1 MARNRTVDLLP
12 QIFQTDANRQFL
24 AATLDTLTQEPKFKK
39 TQGFIGRTVGPGVVP
54 EDKYVV
60 EINKTRQDYQLG
72 PAVVSLDPRDTQ
84 KVQDAMTYPG
94 ILDAVAVQ
102 GGNNT
107 RPDRLFKSDYYTW
120 DSFCDYDALVN
131 YSQYYWVPAGP
142 DPVDV
147 SNGELPF
154 VDTYEVTRANGVYTF
169 SGLTGENPTVNLLRN
184 GSYSFVVT
192 QNAKETVNY
201 RVRNDG
207 GSSYVIDNFANPTLT
222 LARGNTYVFDL
233 NLSGAYP
240 FWIKTALTLG
250 ANDAYDSGVSRNGA
264 VTGQVTFVVPQDAPD
279 TLYYTSQNNTN
290 LRGTLNIVNGTPGT
304 GPGFWIQ
311 TTPGVAGVV
320 PSAPNISN
328 RQVLGVSNNGE
339 DLGTITFN
347 VPSKTAQEYY
357 YNLPDF
363 ATPVDLVTNL
373 TYDQLQG
380 QSLNNIIATYGGIDG
395 VTALQGRSLIFIN
408 TLPGT
413 PNPADDRQLWRIDYT
428 SFEGAYYLNVVK
440 IADIPSEQK
449 FTILYGD
456 VYANTGWYKTPAGR
470 FAQIPLLTAALD
482 TLYYQDGTDPGIF
495 GTIKLIDQ
503 GNQSTLFIDEIL
515 GQRSYTSPN
524 GVVFTNG
531 LKVVFRGDVTPASYG
546 SGQFTFDCTQTVAG
560 DKSIVTYTTADLYEG
575 QELRTGSST
584 IGGLT
589 PNSVYY
595 VRNIINIQKFTVS
608 TVPGGTEVSVSS
620 VTGNMTLTAVNYSE
634 YYVAGVG
641 NAIELLPVDNF
652 VTPELYVEDYNDST
666 IATEPA
672 DPDYITINRD
682 ALNRNAWSRS
692 NRWFHID
699 VLNATASY
707 NNTVVTVLPQ
717 AKARR
722 PIIQFR
728 GGLRLINMGT
738 RGLDPVD
745 LIDFQQ
751 TDAFSNVEGATAYS
765 QYGYS
770 LVNGSRVIFAN
781 DQDPTVRNKIWQVE
795 FITPD
800 TIPPLIAQPIIHL
813 VLAADG
819 NVEVDDSTVI
829 LNAGTAINPI
839 PAGQTVTVN
848 AVTTTYGRA
857 GFSYYF
863 DGVDWLLAQLKESVQ
878 QPPLFDV
885 YNSDGVSFADRAVYP
900 SSNFTGSKLFSYRLN
915 DAGVADEILGFP
927 LTYLNIANVG
937 DIVFANNLY
946 DDTFVYT
953 LNSTSTTLAVSS
965 GFVREYNNRVSFQRM
980 LGWLPAASTSL
991 QYQQFRFTYQGADL
1005 VVDIPAT
1012 DGTVMPLVKVY
1023 VNNVF
1028 QLPDTYSYA
1037 VSQGRTT
1044 ITLPDTT
1051 ALESIV
1057 EVLVLSTTTSAT
1069 GFYQIPINLQN
1080 NPLNEDSPSLTLG
1093 TVRQHYQTMCENLSR
1108 FQGTIN
1114 GANNTRDLG
1123 EIGTYG
1129 LVLLQQSAPLTMAGY
1144 FMRSAKYN
1152 IFDSLI
1158 FNAREYTKFKALMLD
1173 AVTQLEINYETPAEI
1188 LDMAMEQ
1195 ITQGRTEANPFY
1207 WSDMIPAGGVYE
1219 ETVYTINFVTTN
1231 TFDTLQT
1238 YNYES
1243 ANFLGMNVYLNNE
1256 ILIRG
1261 LDYAV
1266 ATDGPRI
1273 TVLRELATGDV
1284 LTLREYS
1291 STAGNFVPNT
1301 PSKMGLYPAYRPE
1314 ITVERTTTG
1323 EQSVIVG
1330 HDGSIT
1336 RTFGDVRDSVLL
1348 EFERRIFNNIKM
1360 DGNPVPLDQYDVMPG
1375 QFRDTGFSWA
1385 EIQDIFDSDFLSY
1398 VAWNRLAYE
1407 TQDYL
1412 ANNSFSYN
1420 YSSATNRLDNQTL
1433 LGAWRGIYR
1442 YFYDT
1447 QQPQYTPWEM
1457 LGFGVKPAW
1466 WDETYGEA
1474 PYTEGNLVLWD
1485 DLEAGLVR
1493 DPLGTYVIPK
1503 FVRSGLTS
1511 VIPTQSEGALLSPLD
1526 AVVRNYNSQTWQQA
1540 WKLGDGGPAEASWWN
1555 SSMYPFAV
1563 MRMLAVTRP
1572 ADFFALFAD
1581 RDLYR
1586 YSEEFDQYL
1595 YNGRYRLDANGVQVY
1610 GNGVSKASFINW
1622 IVDYNKILGI
1632 DTTQALQADLQNLT
1646 VRLNY
1651 RMASFSDKTYIQVLT
1666 EKATPQSTNESF
1678 LIPDSGYDL
1687 LIYKNTAFETVNYS
1701 SVLVQK
1707 VSGGWSV
1714 TGYSNLRPYF
1724 NIQVSQY
1731 VGRLRTIS
1739 VAGVSIQVPTTWTR
1753 NVVQVPYGYIF
1764 SDRAQVADFL
1774 LSYGRYLESQGFVFD
1789 NQDNGYVMD
1798 WNQMAVEF
1806 LYWTQ
1811 QGWDESAI
1819 LALNPLAQ
1827 KLSITRERA
1836 VVDNIRVQ
1844 AGERVLLD
1852 QNRAELPARNLNILR
1867 LDNTFTVTPT
1877 TSQILSSISL
1887 EYVNFEHMIL
1897 LQNVSE
1903 FGDLI
1908 YDPVTGARQSRLL
1921 LKCVNT
1927 TEWNGTI
1934 DAQGFILN
1942 QNNVQE
1948 WTGLRSYA
1956 KGEIVRYKGSY
1967 WSANR
1972 IVEPGLVFNYN
1983 DWFQS
1988 DYEQIEQGLLPNL
2001 ANKSDQLVT
2010 AYNIYDANIESQ
2022 EDLFSFGLIGFR
2034 PRQYLAAL
2042 NLDDISQV
2050 NVYKQF
2056 LGSKGTKIST
2066 QLLKGV
2072 DLGKE
2077 AADYDIY
2084 ENWAVQRAV
2093 YGANANRSFVEIRL
2107 DAAKLTANP
2116 STIQT
2121 IEPLQTSLADQT
2133 VDYNALWRQSF
2144 RNTTPDVFPVTYD
2157 IPTDVALPG
2166 AGYVDLED
2174 VDLTVFDITDPASI
2188 AAVID
2193 QIEVGT
2199 TIWAAKKNDYDWDIY
2214 RAETAPGVI
2223 EHVCDNLDGTSL
2235 VIFSQNH
2242 GLSLGQK
2249 IIIKNFDSAVNGVYT
2264 VLTVPAPNKLTIA
2277 FGFTD
2282 RRTVVNGMGLCFY
2295 LTTQRVAQFSDA
2307 INLPYANT
2315 LTPGARVWVD
2325 DRGDGLWAVYEKQ
2338 NTLTAV
2344 TTLSPQEI
2352 DHTEQFGQSVAQT
2365 QDGAAA
2371 FVGSP
2376 RYGFAD
2382 STGLEIGGVYTYTRA
2397 QTTAYQPITPIAGQ
2411 DAIIT
2416 VNRDGVRGLG
2426 YSVTAGQLD
2435 WAAAGAPSSLNGAGA
2450 AQSGYALVIY
2460 RETAGYVPGG
2470 LPYVAWQ
2477 LLTTPNDATNDT
2489 GRFGHCV
2496 TMSLD
2501 ERWLYMGAPNDNEV
2515 HAYVQVPWQQQV
2527 VAATGNGSTTDYAI
2541 GGSIEIDSD
2550 DQLFVTI
2557 DGAVQTLGIN
2567 YSVVGFDTVSFS
2579 PAPASGTFIK
2589 IERAKLKQ
2597 FVLDGTLQVD
2607 VGANFYQV
2615 NNVDSSINSFSVL
2628 YDDGGGLDL
2637 MRPNIDYTFNT
2648 TTKIVTF
2655 TVASGL
2661 TSGRP
2666 VTIRAQGYYDYVAT
2680 IAAPAGSSDFGSSIS
2695 CTTDGLQVMIGAP
2708 DTTVDGDAE
2717 AGQVV
2722 IYDRNSQRF
2731 VVDSLSNNFT
2741 VLGSAPNPL
2750 QVGVTVNGR
2759 RLLPESS
2766 GIPGAD
2772 GTFSVSG
2779 NTVTVNSNLNIG
2791 DFVDIETNQF
2801 QAMQEVTQ
2809 QTVAEFSNFG
2819 YSLDLCDY
2827 NCSLYVGAPQSS
2839 AQIFKGGVVE
2849 RWVNQARVYGLIA
2862 STQTGVSLAAGDTLR
2877 VNLQDVAVPVAPNN
2891 TLSGLAAAINAQ
2903 VPNVNATVASGKITL
2918 TPVNDA
2924 SAPAGNKLQVLP
2936 GTVGTVFTDL
2946 GFETFVHTQV
2956 IESPLPREFAG
2967 FGSAVNISDTATE
2980 LVVGAP
2986 RGNMYIPTVFDP
2998 SPDFDFGAT
3007 VFFDATDQSGSV
3019 YVYDY
3024 LPAANA
3030 TASNPGKF
3038 ILGEQIEVPDLAAQ
3052 DGFGTVVNY
3061 TSGILLMGAPGFDY
3075 ADSAG
3080 TNAGQVVVWQNA
3092 NRQLSWQLIRFEQ
3105 PTIDIRLLNSVFLYN
3120 LVTNATTEYLDFWNP
3135 LQGKIL
3141 GAVAQNID
3149 YIASIDPA
3157 GYNTGAYNVRGN
3169 TWAVDHVGEVWW
3181 DTSNARFIDP
3191 AQNNIVYEARRWG
3204 QLFPG
3209 SSVDVYQWI
3218 ESTEL
3223 PANYTG
3229 EGIPFDTT
3237 RYTVN
3242 TQLTRE
3248 GTFSTTYYYWVRGL
3262 TSLSNNSTKTLPVN
3276 TVARYIEDPR
3286 ASGIAYLAP
3295 LNASTVAIYNCGDL
3309 LEASDTVLH
3318 VEFDQELTSDNVH
3331 VEYEL
3336 IPEGRGDGFLSGNL
3350 YRKMQDS
3357 MCGVDSAGNLVPDPN
3372 LSPAERYGVQFRPRQ
3387 SMFVDRYQ
3395 ALRNYIVSANA
3406 VLAAWPITEMRNFVL
3421 LNSQDPLPPANAN
3434 LAEGNPGWNAQVPDI
3449 EILSY
3454 QDLDAVPLGYQYLV
3468 DTDSTQNG
3476 RWTIYRVVY
3485 NAVLS
3490 VRELVLIKVQN
3501 YVTPNFWTYIN
3512 WVKPGYNASIQPVVT
3527 VPNYANLAT
3536 TSVLLG
3542 ASVKVSSN
3550 ASGKYEIYQR
3560 TAVGWDRVVLQDGTI
3575 AIKSDVY
3582 DYDLARFGFDI
3593 EVYDAQYFDEYPAI
3607 ETRKIIQA
3615 INQELLIDDLAI
3627 YRNDL
3632 LVSVFNFVLKEFKAP
3647 EWLVKTSLIDVD
3659 HKIRQ
3664 LVTYPNYTRDNQEFV
3679 LDYIQEVKPYHV
3691 QIREFNLTYTG
3702 DDQYQ
3707 GDVTDFD
3714 LPAYYNTALT
3724 IPRYTSPIL
3733 TPYLHSSWQPG
3744 NTLSDAP
3751 ASAAV
3756 WQQWPYSQWFANYSL
3771 DLDSITLIDGGT
3783 GYTQVPEVTVQG
3795 SALEAAT
3802 AQAVIDGTGSVI
3814 AVNILTYGS
3823 GYTSQPTIVFTGGN
3837 GTGARAKANMTNDL
3851 IRHFR
3856 TTIKFDRY
3864 QYLTQVETWSSS
3876 GTYVNGTLVRY
3887 DDRVWRAENSDGSS
3901 ANVGPDF
3908 NLEDWVLVNPA
3919 ELSGVDRTMG
3929 LYVPGVNEPGL
3940 ELPLLIDGTQYP
3952 GVKVWGDLFAPDTRS
3967 PWSPAHS
3974 YDAQTIV
3981 SYNGLYYRAIVG
3993 VPAGYPPPDPRYWQQ
4008 YVTQPLDT
4016 IFQSSFAD
4024 IYLGTRPTD
4033 INVAG
4038 GQFVG
4043 PYEGHAPEELV
4054 NGSEFDTL
4062 DLRVYTR
4069 PGSDWQMDGHGF
4081 QIGDRRFD
4089 YVPVVS
4095 ETFYW
4100 GGLVN
4105 FPANIVVTNLT
4116 TGEQLTPGVDYETNW
4131 ADRTVTII
4139 AGQVVTGQSIDV
4151 QAFEIGGGSQLY
4163 RQVYQD
4169 GEIVD
4174 GVFYV
4179 PVDADQIETVAVLV
4193 NGAAVATP
4201 TWQAWIAS
4209 SAWLITNSYSL
4220 NQVVNNA
4227 GSYYR
4232 AIQAVPVGVEITDI
4246 NYWLEFTPT
4255 LLTQVTMAVPPN
4267 TSDLVTVVVM
4277 GVNYVNAGDFIPGRQ
4292 YTITTAGNT
4301 AWTSIGSPDNNPGTT
4316 FTATGAG
4323 SGTGIAS
4330 TNYSWSTPQT
4340 QIELGLVGP
4349 TLTLTNNISGSNIC
4363 NMVVTKNGVRLTPPA
4378 GKEETGDGITTDFIL
4393 PQRMG
4398 VSFQQN
4404 TIGPND
4410 VIVWVDDIVQVEG
4423 VDWTLSPYVVG
4434 QPNPPGRRVQF
4445 VTAPPQGSRVV
4456 VTLWTLADYAVV
4468 GNNLELVTVAN
4479 GENYQVVTF
4488 NDTAQQELLTQIFV
4502 GPVTI
4507 GTAVQEPY
4515 DSVDYDSGPY
4525 DYASSQ
4531 LSQANLFV
4539 LDRDQW
4545 GDGSTFQGSRLWVT
4559 LDGDRLFEGDDYFMN
4574 GNEIVLPS
4582 GVIAGNQIL
4591 AVTMFSDS
4599 IVPEAAA
4606 FRIFQDMRGVQATYR
4621 ITPETSTQLT
4631 QPLTDDG
4638 DTVYV
4643 ASTLGLTVPDPT
4655 VNVIGVIMIDGERI
4669 TYRDLDPV
4677 NNTLGGLRRGTA
4689 GTGADDHAAGA
4700 LVTNMGRGNLLYEAY
4715 QDYDVRDTALADG
4728 STTIFYA
4735 PNVTQA
4741 DFDDSSSIVTE
4752 SLQVFVGGVRQYQW
4766 GSASE
4771 SQYPWILT
4779 DFDPVAIEFITSTDP
4794 VEPILPPPAGVEV
4807 TILQR
4812 RGTWWYDAST
4822 AASRNLSLQETDNV
4836 PARFLTN
4843 R

>member
-24 AATLDTLTQEPKFKK
+24 AATLDTLTQEPQFKK

-54 EDKYVV
+54 ADKYVV
-60 EINKTRQDYQLG
+60 EIDKTRQDYQLE
-72 PAVVSLDPRDTQ
+72 PAVVSLDPVNTRQVKD
-84 KVQDAMTYPG
+84 VMTYPG
-94 ILDAVAVQ
+94 ILDAVNVQ
-102 GGNNT
+102 GGNGS
-107 RPDRLFKSDYYTW
+107 RPDRLFASDYYTW

-131 YSQYYWVPAGP
+131 YSQYYWIPAGP

-154 VDTYEVTRANGVYTF
+154 VDTFEVTRANGVYTF
-169 SGLTGENPTVNLLRN
+169 SGIAGENPQINLLRN

-207 GSSYVIDNFANPTLT
+207 GSAYVIDNFANPTLT

-240 FWIKTALTLG
+240 FWIKTVQSLG
-250 ANDAYDSGVSRNGA
+250 ANDAYDQGVSRNGA

-279 TLYYTSQNNTN
+279 TLYYVSQNNTN
-290 LRGTLNIVNGTPGT
+290 LRGTLTIVDGTPGT

-311 TTPGVAGVV
+311 TTPGLAGVV
-320 PSAPNISN
+320 PSSPNISN

-357 YNLPDF
+357 YNLPDYS
-363 ATPVDLVTNL
+363 TPVDLVTTL

-380 QSLNNIIATYGGIDG
+380 QSVNDIIATYGGVDG
-395 VTALQGRSLIFIN
+395 ITALQGRSLIFISVTPN
-408 TLPGT
+408 T
-413 PNPADDRQLWRIDYT
+413 PNPADARQLWRIDYT
-428 SFEGAYYLNVVK
+428 SFQGEYYLNVVK

-456 VYANTGWYKTPAGR
+456 VYANTGWYKTPTGR
-470 FAQIPLLTAALD
+470 FSQIPLLTAALD

-495 GTIKLIDQ
+495 GTIRLVDQ
-503 GNQSTLFIDEIL
+503 ENQSTIFVNDIIGLPN
-515 GQRSYTSPN
+515 YTSPN

-531 LKVVFRGDVTPASYG
+531 LKVVFRGDVYPASYG
-546 SGQFTFDCTQTVAG
+546 SGQFTFDCTQTEAG
-560 DKSIVTYTTADLYEG
+560 DKSIVTYTTEDLYQG
-575 QELRTGSST
+575 QEIRTGT
-584 IGGLT
+584 TTLGGLA

-595 VRNIINIQKFTVS
+595 VRNIINIQKFTLSAVR
-608 TVPGGTEVSVSS
+608 GGTEVAVSS
-620 VTGNMTLTAVNYSE
+620 GSGNMSLTAVNYRE
-634 YYVAGVG
+634 YYVGGVG
-641 NAIELLPVDNF
+641 TAIQLLPVDDF
-652 VTPELYVEDYNDST
+652 VTPELYVEDYDDST

-672 DPDYITINRD
+672 NPDYITIERT

-699 VLNATASY
+699 VLNATAEY
-707 NNTVVTVLPQ
+707 NNTVVTLDPQ

-728 GGLRLINMGT
+728 GGLRLIDMGT

-745 LIDFQQ
+745 VIDFQQ

-765 QYGYS
+765 VYGYS
-770 LVNGSRVIFAN
+770 LANGSRIIFAN

-800 TIPPLIAQPIIHL
+800 TIPPLISQPIIHL
-813 VLAADG
+813 SLADDG
-819 NVEVDDSTVI
+819 DVQIDDSTVI
-829 LNAGTAINPI
+829 LNSGTAVNPI
-839 PAGQTVTVN
+839 PAGESVTVN
-848 AVTTTYGRA
+848 AVTTIYGLA
-857 GFSYYF
+857 GFTYYY
-863 DGVDWLLAQLKESVQ
+863 DGVSWIRAQLKESVQ
-878 QPPLFDV
+878 QPPLFNI
-885 YNSDGVSFADRAVYP
+885 YNSDRVSFADPVSYP
-900 SSNFTGSKLFSYRLN
+900 STNFRGSKLFSYQLN
-915 DAGVADEILGFP
+915 EAGVADAILGFP

-946 DDTFVYT
+946 ADSFVYT
-953 LNSTSTTLAVSS
+953 ANNTSTTQPLSS
-965 GFVREYNNRVSFQRM
+965 GFVREYSDRVIFERL

-991 QYQQFRFTYQGADL
+991 QYQQFRFTYQGQDL
-1005 VVDIPAT
+1005 VVDVPAT
-1012 DGTVMPLVKVY
+1012 NGTVMPLVKVY

-1028 QLPDTYSYA
+1028 QLPDTYSYT

-1044 ITLPDTT
+1044 ITLPSTT
-1051 ALESIV
+1051 VMESIV
-1057 EVLVLSTTTSAT
+1057 EVLVLSDSTSAT
-1069 GFYQIPINLQN
+1069 GFYQIPVNLQN

-1093 TVRQHYQTMCENLSR
+1093 TVRQHYQTMCENLGQFR
-1108 FQGTIN
+1108 GTIN

-1129 LVLLQQSAPLTMAGY
+1129 LVLLQQSSPLTMAGY
-1144 FMRSAKYN
+1144 FMRSNKYN

-1158 FNAREYTKFKALMLD
+1158 FNAREYTKFKALVLD
-1173 AVTQLEINYETPAEI
+1173 AVIQLEINFETPAQI
-1188 LDMAMEQ
+1188 LDQAMEQ
-1195 ITQGRTEANPFY
+1195 VTQGRTEANPFY

-1219 ETVYTINFVTTN
+1219 ETVYNINFITTD

-1238 YNYES
+1238 YDYTS
-1243 ANFLGMNVYLNNE
+1243 ANFLGMNVYLNDE

-1261 LDYAV
+1261 LDYEV

-1273 TVLRELATGDV
+1273 TVLRDLAVGDV

-1301 PSKMGLYPAYRPE
+1301 PSKMSLYPAYRPE
-1314 ITVERTTTG
+1314 ITVERTTAG
-1323 EQSVIVG
+1323 EQTVIVG

-1336 RTFGDVRDSVLL
+1336 KTFGDIRDNVLL

-1360 DGNPVPLDQYDVMPG
+1360 DGNPVPLYQYDVMPG
-1375 QFRDTGFSWA
+1375 QFRNTNFSWA
-1385 EIQDIFDSDFLSY
+1385 EIQNIFNSDFLSF
-1398 VAWNRLAYE
+1398 VAWNRLSYE
-1407 TQDYL
+1407 AQDYL
-1412 ANNSFSYN
+1412 ENNSFSYN

-1442 YFYDT
+1442 FFYDT

-1457 LGFGVKPAW
+1457 LGFGIKPSW
-1466 WDETYGEA
+1466 WEETYGEA

-1485 DLEAGLVR
+1485 DLEAGIVR
-1493 DPLGTYVIPK
+1493 DPLGSYVIPE
-1503 FVRSGLTS
+1503 FVRPGLTS
-1511 VIPTQSEGALLSPLD
+1511 VIPTQSEGELLSPLD
-1526 AVVRNYNSQTWQQA
+1526 SVTRTYNSQTWQQA

-1563 MRMLAVTRP
+1563 MRMLAITRP
-1572 ADFFALFAD
+1572 AEFFALFAD

-1595 YNGRYRLDANGVQVY
+1595 YDGRYRLDATGVQVY

-1632 DTTQALQADLQNLT
+1632 DTTENLQTDLQNLT

-1651 RMASFSDKTYIQVLT
+1651 RMASFSDKTYIQILT

-1687 LIYKNTAFETVNYS
+1687 LVYKNTPFETVDYS

-1707 VSGGWSV
+1707 VQGGWSV
-1714 TGYSNLRPYF
+1714 SGYSSLHPYF
-1724 NIQVSQY
+1724 TIQVSQY
-1731 VGRLRTIS
+1731 TGRLRTIS
-1739 VAGVSIQVPTTWTR
+1739 VAGAAIQVPTFWTR
-1753 NVVQVPYGYIF
+1753 NTVQVPYGYIF
-1764 SDRAQVADFL
+1764 ADRAQVADFL
-1774 LSYGRYLESQGFVFD
+1774 LSYGRYLETQGFVFD

-1819 LALNPLAQ
+1819 LSLNPLAQ
-1827 KLSITRERA
+1827 KLSLTRERA
-1836 VVDNIRVQ
+1836 VVDNIQ
-1844 AGERVLLD
+1844 IQTGEQVLLD
-1852 QNRAELPARNLNILR
+1852 QNRAELPTRNLNIMR
-1867 LDNTFTVTPT
+1867 LENTFTVTPT
-1877 TSQILSSISL
+1877 SPQLLSSISL
-1887 EYVNFEHMIL
+1887 RYVNFEHMIL

-1908 YDPVTGARQSRLL
+1908 YDPITGARQSRLQ

-1934 DAQGFILN
+1934 DAPGFILN
-1942 QNNVQE
+1942 QDNVEQ
-1948 WTGLRSYA
+1948 WTGLRTYA

-1972 IVEPGLVFNYN
+1972 IVQPSTTFNYN
-1983 DWFQS
+1983 DWYQS

-2050 NVYKQF
+2050 NVYQQF
-2056 LGSKGTKIST
+2056 LGSKGTRLSA

-2077 AADYDIY
+2077 AAQYDIY

-2107 DAAKLTANP
+2107 DSAKLTANP
-2116 STIQT
+2116 SIVQ
-2121 IEPLQTSLADQT
+2121 IVEPGQTSLADQT

-2144 RNTTPDVFPVTYD
+2144 RNTGPDVFPVTFD
-2157 IPTDVALPG
+2157 IPTDISLPG

-2174 VDLTVFDITDPASI
+2174 VDITIFDINDTGSI

-2199 TIWAAKKNDYDWDIY
+2199 TIWAAKKNNYDWDIY

-2223 EHVCDNLDGTSL
+2223 SHVCDNLDGTSL

-2242 GLSLGQK
+2242 GLVRDQK

-2264 VLTVPAPNKLTIA
+2264 VLTVPAPNKITIA

-2282 RRTVVNGMGLCFY
+2282 RRTVVNGTGLCFY
-2295 LTTQRVAQFSDA
+2295 LTTQRVTQFSDA
-2307 INLPYANT
+2307 INLPYANS
-2315 LTPGARVWVD
+2315 LVPGARVWVD
-2325 DRGDGLWAVYEKQ
+2325 DRGDGLWAVYKKQ
-2338 NTLTAV
+2338 NTLTPV
-2344 TTLSPQEI
+2344 TTLGPKEP
-2352 DHTEQFGQSVAQT
+2352 DHTEQYGQSVAQSL
-2365 QDGAAA
+2365 DGAVS

-2382 STGLEIGGVYTYTRA
+2382 STGIEVGGVYTYTRA
-2397 QTTAYQPITPIAGQ
+2397 QTTSYQPISPIAGQ

-2426 YSVTAGQLD
+2426 YSLTCGQLD
-2435 WAAAGAPSSLNGAGA
+2435 WTATGAPASLNGSGA
-2450 AQSGYALVIY
+2450 ADGGYAVVIY
-2460 RETAGYVPGG
+2460 RDTASYVPGA
-2470 LPYVAWQ
+2470 LPYVPWQ

-2489 GRFGHCV
+2489 GRFGESV
-2496 TMSLD
+2496 AMSLD
-2501 ERWLYMGAPNDNEV
+2501 QRWLYVGASNDNEV
-2515 HAYVQVPWQQQV
+2515 HAYVQVPWQQQQIV
-2527 VAATGNGSTTDYAI
+2527 TTGDGATTNYSIAGSVQ
-2541 GGSIEIDSD
+2541 IDSD
-2550 DQLFVTI
+2550 DQLFVTL
-2557 DGAVQTLGIN
+2557 DGAPQTLGIDYN
-2567 YSVVGFDTVSFS
+2567 VVGFATVTFTS
-2579 PAPASGTFIK
+2579 APAAGVFVK
-2589 IERAKLKQ
+2589 IERSKLRE
-2597 FVLDGTLQVD
+2597 FVLDGTLQID

-2615 NNVDSSINSFSVL
+2615 NNADSSINSFSVL
-2628 YDDGGGLDL
+2628 YDGGGGLDL
-2637 MRPNIDYTFNT
+2637 LRPNIDYTFNT

-2655 TVASGL
+2655 TVTSGI
-2661 TSGRP
+2661 TSGRS
-2666 VTIRAQGYYDYVAT
+2666 VTIRAQEYYDYVAT
-2680 IAAPAGSSDFGSSIS
+2680 ITAPGGALAFGTSLS
-2695 CTTDGLQVMIGAP
+2695 CTTDGLQIMVGAP
-2708 DTTVDGDAE
+2708 DSTVDGEVE
-2717 AGQVV
+2717 AGEVAV
-2722 IYDRNSQRF
+2722 YDRNVQRF
-2731 VVDSLSNNFT
+2731 VVDTLPSNFT
-2741 VLGSAPNPL
+2741 VLGSTPNPL

-2759 RLLPESS
+2759 RLLPETSVIS
-2766 GIPGAD
+2766 GAD

-2779 NTVTVNSNLNIG
+2779 NAVTLNTDLNIG

-2801 QAMQEVTQ
+2801 QLIQQVSQ

-2819 YSLDLCDY
+2819 QSLDLCDY

-2839 AQIFKGGVVE
+2839 LQIYKGGVVE
-2849 RWVNQARVYGLIA
+2849 RWVNQSRVYGLIS
-2862 STQTGVSLAAGDTLR
+2862 STSTGVSLTAGHTLR
-2877 VNLQDVAVPVAPNN
+2877 VNLQDVAVPSAPNN
-2891 TLSGLAAAINAQ
+2891 TLAGLAAAINSE
-2903 VPNVNATVASGKITL
+2903 VPNVNATISGGIITL

-2924 SAPAGNKLQVLP
+2924 SAAAGNKLQVLP
-2936 GTVGTVFTDL
+2936 GTVGTVFADL
-2946 GFETFVHTQV
+2946 GFETFAHTQV
-2956 IESPLPREFAG
+2956 IQSPLPREFAG
-2967 FGSAVNISDTATE
+2967 FGSAVNISDRATE

-2986 RGNMYIPTVFDP
+2986 RGNMYIPADFRP
-2998 SPDFDFGAT
+2998 NPDFDSGAT
-3007 VFFDATDQSGSV
+3007 TFFDATNQSGTV
-3019 YVYDY
+3019 YVFDY

-3030 TASNPGKF
+3030 TVTNPGKF
-3038 ILGEQIEVPDLAAQ
+3038 ILGEQVQVPELMTL
-3052 DGFGTVVNY
+3052 DGFGSVVNY
-3061 TSGILLMGAPGFDY
+3061 TSGVLMMGAPGFDY
-3075 ADSAG
+3075 QDSAG
-3080 TNAGQVVVWQNA
+3080 TNVGQVVVWQNA
-3092 NRQLSWQLIRFEQ
+3092 NRQLSWQLVRFEQ

-3120 LVTNATTEYLDFWNP
+3120 LVNNSTTEFLDFWNP

-3141 GAVAQNID
+3141 GASAENID

-3157 GYNTGAYNVRGN
+3157 SYNTGAYSVRGN
-3169 TWAVDHVGEVWW
+3169 TWAEEHVGEVWW
-3181 DTSNARFIDP
+3181 NISTVRFVDP
-3191 AQNNIVYEARRWG
+3191 AQNNIVYQARRWG
-3204 QLFPG
+3204 QIFPG

-3218 ESTEL
+3218 ESTQL

-3229 EGIPFDTT
+3229 EGTPFDTT
-3237 RYTVN
+3237 RYTIN
-3242 TQLTRE
+3242 TRLTRE
-3248 GTFSTTYYYWVRGL
+3248 GTFVTTYYYWVRGL
-3262 TSLSNNSTKTLPVN
+3262 TSLANNSVKTLPVA

-3295 LNASTVAIYNCGDL
+3295 LNASTVAVYNCADL

-3318 VEFDQELTSDNVH
+3318 VEFDRELTSENVH

-3350 YRKMQDS
+3350 YRKLQDS
-3357 MCGVDSAGNLVPDPN
+3357 FCGVDTAGNLVPDPF

-3387 SMFVDRYQ
+3387 SMFTDRYE
-3395 ALRNYIVSANA
+3395 ALRNYIVSANRI
-3406 VLAAWPITEMRNFVL
+3406 LAAWPITEMRNFVL
-3421 LNSQDPLPPANAN
+3421 LESREPEPSANAD
-3434 LAEGNPGWNAQVPDI
+3434 LAEGNPGWNARVANI
-3449 EILSY
+3449 EILSF
-3454 QDLDAVPLGYQYLV
+3454 QNIDVVPLGYKYLV
-3468 DTDSTQNG
+3468 QTDSTQNG
-3476 RWTIYRVVY
+3476 RWTIYEVVY
-3485 NAVLS
+3485 TAVLS
-3490 VRELVLIKVQN
+3490 MRELILIKVQN
-3501 YVTPNFWTYIN
+3501 YVTPNYWSYID
-3512 WVKPGYNASIQPVVT
+3512 WVKLGYNATVKPVAT

-3536 TSVLLG
+3536 TDVLIG
-3542 ASVKVSSN
+3542 SSVKVAAN
-3550 ASGKYEIYQR
+3550 TAGKYEIYQR
-3560 TAVGWDRVVLQDGTI
+3560 TLTGWDRVVLQDGTI
-3575 AIKSDVY
+3575 EIAADVY
-3582 DYDLARFGFDI
+3582 DYELARYGFDA
-3593 EVYDAQYFDEYPAI
+3593 EVYDAQYFDEYPVI

-3615 INQELLIDDLAI
+3615 INEELLIDDLSI

-3632 LVSVFNFVLKEFKAP
+3632 LVSVFNFVLKEFNAP

-3664 LVTYPNYTRDNQEFV
+3664 LVTYSNYTRDNQEFV

-3702 DDQYQ
+3702 DDRYA

-3724 IPRYTSPIL
+3724 VPAYTSPIL
-3733 TPYLHSSWQPG
+3733 TPYLHSSWQPS
-3744 NTLSDAP
+3744 NTLSDAS
-3751 ASAAV
+3751 ASAAI
-3756 WQQWPYSQWFANYSL
+3756 WNQWPYTQWFSNYFL
-3771 DLDSITLIDGGT
+3771 DLDSITIIDGGT
-3783 GYTQVPEVTVQG
+3783 GYTEAPVVTIEG
-3795 SALEAAT
+3795 SATDSAT

-3814 AVNILTYGS
+3814 AINIVTYGS
-3823 GYTSQPTIVFTGGN
+3823 GYTQQPTIVFTGGN
-3837 GTGARAKANMTNDL
+3837 GFGARAKANMTNDL
-3851 IRHFR
+3851 IRHLR

-3864 QYLTQVETWSSS
+3864 QYQTQVETWEST
-3876 GTYVNGTLVRY
+3876 GTYLNGTLVRY
-3887 DDRVWRAENSDGSS
+3887 NDRVWRAENSDGSS
-3901 ANVGPDF
+3901 ANTGPEF
-3908 NLEDWVLVNPA
+3908 NLEDWVLVDAA

-3929 LYVPGVNEPGL
+3929 YYVPGINAPGL

-3952 GVKVWGDLFAPDTRS
+3952 GVQVWGDLFAPDSRS

-3974 YDAQTIV
+3974 YDAQAIV
-3981 SYNGLYYRAIVG
+3981 SYDGLYYRAIVA

-4008 YVTQPLDT
+4008 YVTQPLNAVYE
-4016 IFQSSFAD
+4016 SSFAD
-4024 IYLGTRPTD
+4024 LYLGTRPTD
-4033 INVAG
+4033 INVVG
-4038 GQFVG
+4038 GEFIG

-4054 NGSEFDTL
+4054 NGAEFDTL

-4081 QIGDRRFD
+4081 QIGERRFD
-4089 YVPVVS
+4089 YVPGVTD
-4095 ETFYW
+4095 TFYW
-4100 GGLVN
+4100 GDLVTV
-4105 FPANIVVTNLT
+4105 PANIVVTNLA
-4116 TGEQLTPGVDYETNW
+4116 TGRQLTSELEYNTDW
-4131 ADRTVTII
+4131 ADRTVT
-4139 AGQVVTGQSIDV
+4139 VVTGQVMPGQTLDV
-4151 QAFEIGGGSQLY
+4151 QVFELGGGSQLY
-4163 RQVYQD
+4163 RQVYQGSD
-4169 GEIVD
+4169 IVD

-4179 PVDADQIETVAVLV
+4179 PVDSYQIETIAVLV
-4193 NGAAVATP
+4193 NGAAVAVP
-4201 TWQAWIAS
+4201 AWESWIAS
-4209 SAWLITNSYSL
+4209 TNWSITNSYNL
-4220 NQVVNNA
+4220 NSVVNDS
-4227 GSYYR
+4227 GVYYR
-4232 AIQAVPVGVEITDI
+4232 AIQAVPIGIDIT
-4246 NYWLEFTPT
+4246 NAAYWLQFVPT
-4255 LLTQVTMAVPPN
+4255 LLSKVTMAVPPT
-4267 TSDLVTVVVM
+4267 TSDMVTVVVL
-4277 GVNYVNAGDFIPGRQ
+4277 GTSYVNAGLFITGRQ

-4301 AWTSIGSPDNNPGTT
+4301 NWVSIGAANSNVGTV

-4323 SGTGIAS
+4323 TGTGIAS
-4330 TNYSWSTPQT
+4330 TTYSWSTPQT
-4340 QIELGLVGP
+4340 QYELGFSGASFA
-4349 TLTLTNNISGSNIC
+4349 LTNDISGTNIC
-4363 NMVVTKNGVRLTPPA
+4363 NMIVTKNGLRLAPPA
-4378 GKEETGDGITTDFIL
+4378 GKEETGDGVTTDYIL

-4398 VSFQQN
+4398 VGFDQS

-4410 VIVWVDDIVQVEG
+4410 VIVWVNDILQTPG
-4423 VDWTLSPYVVG
+4423 TDWTLSPYVVG
-4434 QPNPPGRRVQF
+4434 APNPPGRRVQF
-4445 VTAPPQGSRVV
+4445 VTPPPVGSRVL
-4456 VTLWTLADYAVV
+4456 VTLWTLADYAVI
-4468 GNNLELVTVAN
+4468 GNNIELSTAAN
-4479 GENYQVVTF
+4479 GENYEVITF
-4488 NDTAQQELLTQIFV
+4488 NDTAEQDLLTQIFV

-4531 LSQANLFV
+4531 LSQANRFI

-4559 LDGDRLFEGDDYFMN
+4559 LDGARLFEGNDFFMQ

-4582 GVIAGNQIL
+4582 GTIAGNQTL

-4599 IVPEAAA
+4599 IVPEAAV

-4621 ITPETSTQLT
+4621 ITPETTTELT
-4631 QPLTDDG
+4631 QNLAVDD
-4638 DTVYV
+4638 DTIYV
-4643 ASTLGLTVPDPT
+4643 ADTSGLTIPDPN
-4655 VNVIGVIMIDGERI
+4655 VNVIGVIMVGGERI
-4669 TYRDLDPV
+4669 TYRDLDSV
-4677 NNTLGGLRRGTA
+4677 NNSLGGLRRGTA
-4689 GTGADDHAAGA
+4689 GTAIAAHVTGQE
-4700 LVTNMGRGNLLYEAY
+4700 VTNMGRGNLLYEPY

-4728 STTIFYA
+4728 STTVFYA

-4741 DFDDSSSIVTE
+4741 DIGDSSSIVTE
-4752 SLQVFVGGVRQYQW
+4752 SLMVFVGGIRQYQY
-4766 GSASE
+4766 GGPNN

-4779 DFDPVAIEFITSTDP
+4779 DFDPVAIEFITSNDP
-4794 VEPILPPPAGVEV
+4794 VEPVLPPPAGVEV
-4807 TILQR
+4807 TVLQR
-4812 RGTWWYDAST
+4812 RGTWWYDVST
-4822 AASRNLSLQETDNV
+4822 AAARNRSLQETDNV